1 MKLDDLYKWLGYG
14 LVSIFLFYIIA
25 KSLKFQAGVV
35 EGLVNLA
42 TSKPSNTNE
51 PSNTSEP
58 SNKENEENEENKDD
72 TD

>member
-42 TSKPSNTNE
+42 TSKPSNPN
-51 PSNTSEP
+51 EP
-58 SNKENEENEENKDD
+58 SNKEDKDD

>member
-51 PSNTSEP
+51 PSD
-58 SNKENEENEENKDD
+58 KENEENKDD

>member
-42 TSKPSNTNE
+42 TSKPSNT
-51 PSNTSEP
+51 SEP
-58 SNKENEENEENKDD
+58 SNKDNKENEEDKDD

>member
-42 TSKPSNTNE
+42 TSKPSNTSK
-51 PSNTSEP
+51 PRNTSIED
-58 SNKENEENEENKDD
+58 NEENKD
-72 TD
+72 

>member
-42 TSKPSNTNE
+42 TSKPSN
-51 PSNTSEP
+51 
-58 SNKENEENEENKDD
+58 KEDKDDKDD